1 MSVLENVTA
10 GITLASGTMTSV
22 ITVFTTEPLV
32 YFVGL
37 AFLIFVVGMVRKLMM
52 PRKSRGG

>member
-10 GITLASGTMTSV
+10 GINLASNTMTSV

-37 AFLIFVVGMVRKLMM
+37 AFVILIVSMVRKLMM
-52 PRKSRGG
+52 PKKSRGG